1 MPRTDYAE
9 IRVLGDLSTLS
20 QFRYAD
26 PPNEN
31 PAHGLSRRCRQG
43 RRDTSRPHGRYQR
56 RPAVNVGFCII
67 TALAKAVSSVSIV
80 SSAEASRDA
89 GRGSSDCRLRRSR
102 QRHLDG
108 IFRVDAQKIDF
119 YDITYSTTDVK
130 ILCSATPSGV
140 HITITAPDGTK
151 AQATQRDDGS
161 QKSDITISGG
171 RHDQQILTNGAIWK
185 SVNGDIGCELEPDGS
200 YDNVFYMH
208 DGAAVCPGRHSS

>member
-1 MPRTDYAE
+1 M
-9 IRVLGDLSTLS
+9 
-20 QFRYAD
+20 
-26 PPNEN
+26 
-31 PAHGLSRRCRQG
+31 
-43 RRDTSRPHGRYQR
+43 
-56 RPAVNVGFCII
+56 
-67 TALAKAVSSVSIV
+67 ALAAAAAKAAATQAARTADTNAAPPSTSASASSPPSPKPSAVSA
-80 SSAEASRDA
+80 SSRA
-89 GRGSSDCRLRRSR
+89 LRRVATLAAGVLIAGCGGHDSVTWTGSFESMR
-102 QRHLDG
+102 K
-108 IFRVDAQKIDF
+108 KIDF

-130 ILCSATPSGV
+130 ILCSATLSGV

-200 YDNVFYMH
+200 YDNVFYLH